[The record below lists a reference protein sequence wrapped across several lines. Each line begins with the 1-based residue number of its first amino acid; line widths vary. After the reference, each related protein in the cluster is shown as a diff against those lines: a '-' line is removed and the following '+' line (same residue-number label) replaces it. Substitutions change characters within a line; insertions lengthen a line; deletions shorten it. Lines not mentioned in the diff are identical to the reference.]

1 MKRILIALLTYIV
14 VTSSAAWA
22 QDAMYFYK
30 LGMESSLA
38 NKRISYFTKAL
49 ELNSNLV
56 EAYEKRALH
65 YYFQRRYD
73 KAIQDYTKV
82 IRLKPNEAEGY
93 RMRGSTYLKKGLAQS
108 AIEDLSR
115 AIELDP
121 KVARAYGDRAEAYRL
136 AGMAAEAV
144 HDSTMAIDLRGDER
158 TTAIAYATRAK
169 AHQQLGHEEQ
179 SDSDFDKSV
188 QLDPRYVL
196 IRHLASTSNLEGVRR
211 MGLMGIIAVC
221 FVGIFQLSLR
231 APRKENTVSL
241 HKPNKTPKDRTTH
254 NR

>member
-1 MKRILIALLTYIV
+1 MKRILIALITYMMV
-14 VTSSAAWA
+14 ATSAAWA

-30 LGMESSLA
+30 RGVESNLA
-38 NKRISYFTKAL
+38 NKKISFFTKAL

-56 EAYEKRALH
+56 EAYEKRGLH

-82 IRLKPNEAEGY
+82 IELKRDRAQAY
-93 RMRGSTYLKKGLAQS
+93 RMRGSSYLKKGVPES

-115 AIELDP
+115 AIDLDP
-121 KVARAYGDRAEAYRL
+121 KVAIAYGDRAEAYRL
-136 AGMAAEAV
+136 AGMPGEAV

-158 TTAIAYATRAK
+158 TTAKAYATRAK
-169 AHQQLGHEEQ
+169 AHLQLGHQEQ

-196 IRHLASTSNLEGVRR
+196 IRYLSGATNLEGVRR
-211 MGLMGIIAVC
+211 MGLMGIIAIC

-231 APRKENTVSL
+231 APK
-241 HKPNKTPKDRTTH
+241 K
-254 NR
+254 

>member
-1 MKRILIALLTYIV
+1 MKRILIALITYMMV
-14 VTSSAAWA
+14 ATSAAWA

-30 LGMESSLA
+30 RGVESNLA
-38 NKRISYFTKAL
+38 NKKISFFTKAL

-56 EAYEKRALH
+56 EAYEKRGLH

-82 IRLKPNEAEGY
+82 IELKRDRAQAY
-93 RMRGSTYLKKGLAQS
+93 RMRGSSYLKKGVPES

-115 AIELDP
+115 AIDLDP
-121 KVARAYGDRAEAYRL
+121 KVAISYGDRAEAYRL
-136 AGMAAEAV
+136 AGMPGEAV

-158 TTAIAYATRAK
+158 TTAKAYATRAK
-169 AHQQLGHEEQ
+169 AHLQLGHQEQ

-196 IRHLASTSNLEGVRR
+196 IRYLSGATNLEGVRR
-211 MGLMGIIAVC
+211 MGLMGIIAIC

-231 APRKENTVSL
+231 APK
-241 HKPNKTPKDRTTH
+241 K
-254 NR
+254 

>member
-1 MKRILIALLTYIV
+1 MKKMLFALITYIA
-14 VTSSAAWA
+14 VTTSAAWA

-30 LGMESSLA
+30 RGLKSNLA
-38 NKRISYFTKAL
+38 NNRITYFTKAL

-56 EAYEKRALH
+56 EAYEKRGLH

-73 KAIQDYTKV
+73 KAIRDYTNV
-82 IRLKPNEAEGY
+82 IGLKPDGAEAY
-93 RMRGSTYLKKGLAQS
+93 RMRGSAYLKKGEAES
-108 AIEDLSR
+108 AIKDLSR
-115 AIELDP
+115 AIQLDP

-144 HDSTMAIDLRGDER
+144 RDATMAIDLRGNER

-169 AHQQLGHEEQ
+169 AHLQLGHEEQ
-179 SDSDFDKSV
+179 SDSDLDKSV

-196 IRHLASTSNLEGVRR
+196 IRYLASTSNLEGVRR

-231 APRKENTVSL
+231 APKKGNQR
-241 HKPNKTPKDRTTH
+241 
-254 NR
+254 